1 MKTVCAWKLPSKTAL
16 YQWTFMRPKRCG
28 GEKEKTLLDEDAT
41 MGLQHIDADN
51 TLDPQHMPGVDKEL
65 FDARLKGGYSKQ
77 IRWKYQSSNALRTQR
92 RAVELPRSGQIACP
106 DGSPVLGRKQLYTKR
121 NTTCP

>member
-77 IRWKYQSSNALRTQR
+77 IRWKYHPPMHCALNADEQLNLR
-92 RAVELPRSGQIACP
+92 GQVRLHAQMAALC
-106 DGSPVLGRKQLYTKR
+106 
-121 NTTCP
+121 